1 MSARRSGVSG
11 ADRAARAMGGGVT
24 ELRSVA
30 IFASSFAPHVGGVE
44 ELSRR
49 LAAEQRRRGLDS
61 IVITNRYPKTLPRDE
76 LIDGIPVY
84 RERFRVPE
92 PRPRHLVGWA
102 IGTAATRRGILTTLR
117 AHWTD
122 VLHVHCVSSNG
133 YYALRAARHTGLPLV
148 VTMHGELSMDAN
160 GAYQRSAFL
169 RATWR
174 AVLDHADLVTGCSQH
189 VMDEAVRAYG
199 PALLGKAR
207 VIPNGVDLDAVRAAE
222 PEKRPRPY
230 VLGIGRLVRQKG
242 FDLLIDGFAR
252 IAGDHRDLDLLLA
265 GDGPERDSLVRQA
278 AGSPFA
284 GRIEF
289 AGSVPAPRAFALLR
303 GASAFVLAS
312 RHEPQ
317 GIVILEAMAAG
328 APVAAAAVGGV
339 PEIVRDG
346 VNGLLFEGGSAQ
358 GLAAKLTLILTD
370 RAGAA
375 ARAQRAGHDAAALT
389 WQRIADTYAQV
400 YASVRR

>member
-1 MSARRSGVSG
+1 MRDER
-11 ADRAARAMGGGVT
+11 GVT

-30 IFASSFAPHVGGVE
+30 IFASSFAPHLGGVE

-76 LIDGIPVY
+76 RIDGIPVY

-92 PRPRHLVGWA
+92 PRPRHLAGWA
-102 IGTAATRRGILTTLR
+102 IGTAATRRGILTALR
-117 AHWTD
+117 AHRTD
-122 VLHVHCVSSNG
+122 VLHVQCVSSNG
-133 YYALRAARHTGLPLV
+133 YYAMHAARRTGLPLV
-148 VTMHGELSMDAN
+148 VTMQGELSMDAN

-174 AVLDHADLVTGCSQH
+174 ALLDRASLVTGCSQH
-189 VMDEAVRAYG
+189 VIDEAVQAYG
-199 PALLGKAR
+199 PALLDKAR
-207 VIPNGVDLDAVRAAE
+207 VIPNGIDLDAVRAAE

-230 VLGIGRLVRQKG
+230 VVGIGRFVRQKG

-252 IAGDHRDLDLLLA
+252 IAVGHADLDLVLA
-265 GDGPERDSLVRQA
+265 GDGPERDSLVRQTA
-278 AGSPFA
+278 ESPFA
-284 GRIEF
+284 ERIEF
-289 AGSVPAPRAFALLR
+289 LGGVPSPRAFGLLR

-328 APVAAAAVGGV
+328 VPVLAAGVGGV
-339 PEIVRDG
+339 PEIVWDG
-346 VNGLLFEGGSAQ
+346 VNGLVFEGGSAES
-358 GLAAKLTLILTD
+358 LAAGLHRILTD
-370 RAGAA
+370 RARTA
-375 ARAQRAGHDAAALT
+375 ARAERAGHHVEAYT
-389 WQRIADTYAQV
+389 WPRIADAYADV
-400 YASVRR
+400 YAAVRR

>member
-1 MSARRSGVSG
+1 
-11 ADRAARAMGGGVT
+11 VT

-30 IFASSFAPHVGGVE
+30 IFASSFAPHLGGVE

-61 IVITNRYPKTLPRDE
+61 IVITNRFPKSLPRDE

-92 PRPRHLVGWA
+92 PRPRHLAGWA
-102 IGTAATRRGILTTLR
+102 VGTAATRRGILTALR
-117 AHWTD
+117 AHRPD
-122 VLHVHCVSSNG
+122 VLHVQCVSSNG
-133 YYALRAARHTGLPLV
+133 YYALRAARRTGLPLV
-148 VTMHGELSMDAN
+148 VTMQGELSMDAN

-174 AVLDHADLVTGCSQH
+174 ALLDRAGLVTGCSQQ
-189 VMDEAVRAYG
+189 VIDEAVQAYG
-199 PALLGKAR
+199 PPLLDKAR
-207 VIPNGVDLDAVRAAE
+207 VIPNGIDLDAVRAAE
-222 PEKRPRPY
+222 PAKRPRPY

-252 IAGDHRDLDLLLA
+252 IAADHPDLDLVLA

-284 GRIEF
+284 ERIEF
-289 AGSVPAPRAFALLR
+289 PGGVPAPRAFALLR

-328 APVAAAAVGGV
+328 APVLAAEVGGV
-339 PEIVRDG
+339 PEIVRDS
-346 VNGLLFEGGSAQ
+346 VNGLLFEGGSAES
-358 GLAAKLTLILTD
+358 LAAELHRILTD
-370 RAGAA
+370 RAGTA
-375 ARAQRAGHDAAALT
+375 ARAERAGHDAAAHT
-389 WQRIADTYAQV
+389 WQRIGDAYADIYA
-400 YASVRR
+400 AVRR